1 MRSTQGNKMSDVDNL
16 IEIRDLAVEF
26 VTGSQRQRVVEH
38 VSFDIRR
45 GETLALVG
53 ESGSG
58 KSVTAHSILR
68 LLPYP
73 IAQHP
78 AGTITYQSE
87 DLLKVDEKKL
97 RGIRGNRIA
106 MVFQEPMTSLNPL
119 HSIEKQI
126 NEVLGLHKG
135 LSGKA
140 ATERTLE
147 LLDLVGIPEPHKR
160 LKAYPHELSG
170 GQRQRV
176 MIAMALANEPELL
189 IADEP
194 TTALDV
200 TVQLKILDLLK
211 DLQARLGM
219 AILLISHDLNLVR
232 RIAHRVCVMQ
242 RGKIV
247 EQGSCENLF
256 HSPQHEY
263 TQELLGAEPSG
274 RPIANPP
281 GSTLLEVD
289 NLRVWFPI
297 KKGLMRRTVDYVKA
311 VDGIGFK
318 LPQGQTLG
326 IVGESG
332 SGKSTLGM
340 AILRLIGSEGGIR
353 FQGQALDG
361 MSQHDVRPFRRQMQV
376 VFQDPFG
383 SLSPRMSVSQIV
395 GEGLRIHQMGTD
407 AEQEQAI
414 IDALAEVGLDPETR
428 HRYPHEFSG
437 GQRQRIA
444 IARALV
450 LKPALILL
458 DEPTSALDRTVQ
470 RQVVELLRSLQA
482 KYNLTYLF
490 ISHDLAVVRAL
501 SHHLIVVKSG
511 QVVEQ
516 GPADEIFATP
526 QHIYTQQL
534 LEAAFLAPA
543 KTE

>member
-1 MRSTQGNKMSDVDNL
+1 MTDSNTL
-16 IEIRDLAVEF
+16 IEVRDLAVEF
-26 VTGSQRQRVVEH
+26 VTGSLKQRVLEG
-38 VSFDIRR
+38 VSFDIKR

-73 IAQHP
+73 LAQHP
-78 AGTITYQSE
+78 SGSIQYAGQ
-87 DLLKVDEKKL
+87 DLLKLNENKL

-126 NEVLGLHKG
+126 NEVLALHKG
-135 LSGKA
+135 LRGKA
-140 ATERTLE
+140 ATARTLE
-147 LLDLVGIPEPHKR
+147 LLELVGIPEPHKR

-176 MIAMALANEPELL
+176 VIAMALANEPELL

-200 TVQLKILDLLK
+200 TVQLKILELLK

-242 RGKIV
+242 RGHIV
-247 EQGSCENLF
+247 EQAECETLF
-256 HSPQHEY
+256 KDPQHPY
-263 TQELLGAEPSG
+263 TRELLGAEPTG
-274 RPIANPP
+274 GPVAQAP
-281 GSTLLEVD
+281 GKTMLEID

-297 KKGLMRRTVDYVKA
+297 KKGLLRRTVDHVKA
-311 VDGIGFK
+311 VDSINFS
-318 LPQGQTLG
+318 LPQGHTLG

-332 SGKSTLGM
+332 SGKSTLGL
-340 AILRLIGSEGGIR
+340 AILRLLGSQGGIR
-353 FQGQALDG
+353 FQDQAIDQL
-361 MSQHDVRPFRRQMQV
+361 SQHDVRPLRRQMQV

-383 SLSPRMSVSQIV
+383 SLSPRMCVGQIV
-395 GEGLRIHQMGTD
+395 GEGLQIHRMGSE

-414 IDALAEVGLDPETR
+414 IDALVEVGLDPETR

-501 SHHLIVVKSG
+501 SHQVMVVKQG
-511 QVVEQ
+511 KVVEQ
-516 GPADEIFATP
+516 GPAARVFAAP
-526 QHIYTQQL
+526 QDIYTQQL
-534 LEAAFLAPA
+534 LEAAFMAPA
-543 KTE
+543 D

>member
-1 MRSTQGNKMSDVDNL
+1 MSNETL
-16 IEIRDLAVEF
+16 IEVRDLAVEF
-26 VTGSQRQRVVEH
+26 ISGEQVQRVVEG

-73 IAQHP
+73 LARHP
-78 AGTITYQSE
+78 SGSIRYDGR
-87 DLLKVDEKKL
+87 DL
-97 RGIRGNRIA
+97 
-106 MVFQEPMTSLNPL
+106 MTSLNPL

-126 NEVLGLHKG
+126 NEILLLHKG
-135 LSGKA
+135 LRGKE
-140 ATERTLE
+140 ATARTLE
-147 LLDLVGIPEPHKR
+147 LLDLVGIPEPRKR
-160 LKAYPHELSG
+160 LKALPHELSG

-200 TVQLKILDLLK
+200 TVQLKILELLK
-211 DLQARLGM
+211 SLQARLGM
-219 AILLISHDLNLVR
+219 ALLLISHDLNLVKR
-232 RIAHRVCVMQ
+232 VAHRVCVMQ
-242 RGKIV
+242 RGCIV
-247 EQGSCENLF
+247 EQADCATLF
-256 HSPQHEY
+256 NSPQHPY
-263 TQELLGAEPSG
+263 TQMLLGAEPSG
-274 RPIANPP
+274 GPAGNPP
-281 GSTLLEVD
+281 GAPMLEVED
-289 NLRVWFPI
+289 LRVWFPI
-297 KKGLMRRTVDYVKA
+297 KKGLLRRTVDHVKA
-311 VDGIGFK
+311 VDGINFS

-332 SGKSTLGM
+332 SGKSTLGL
-340 AILRLIGSEGGIR
+340 AILRLLGSQGAIR
-353 FQGQALDG
+353 FQGTALQDLN
-361 MSQHDVRPFRRQMQV
+361 QQQVRPLRRQMQV

-383 SLSPRMSVSQIV
+383 SLSPRMCVSDIV
-395 GEGLRIHQMGTD
+395 GEGLRIHRIGT
-407 AEQEQAI
+407 AEEQEQAI
-414 IDALAEVGLDPETR
+414 IAALKEVGLDPQAR

-470 RQVVELLRSLQA
+470 RQVVELLRSLQS

-490 ISHDLAVVRAL
+490 ISHDLAVVKAL
-501 SHHLIVVKSG
+501 SHQLMVVKQG
-511 QVVEQ
+511 KVVEQ
-516 GPADEIFATP
+516 GMAEDIFAAP
-526 QHIYTQQL
+526 QHAYTRQL
-534 LEAAFLAPA
+534 LEAAFLAPVGA
-543 KTE
+543 GLPRDAV

>member
-1 MRSTQGNKMSDVDNL
+1 MNQCVNPDNL
-16 IEIRDLAVEF
+16 IEVRDLAVEF
-26 VTGSQRQRVVEH
+26 VSGDQRQRVVEG
-38 VSFDIRR
+38 VSFDIRK

-73 IAQHP
+73 IASHP
-78 AGTITYQSE
+78 AGSISYAGQ
-87 DLLKVDEKKL
+87 DLLQMSEAKL

-126 NEVLGLHKG
+126 NEVLRLHKG

-140 ATERTLE
+140 ATARTLE
-147 LLDLVGIPEPHKR
+147 LLDLVGIPEPRKR

-176 MIAMALANEPELL
+176 MIAMALANEPQLL

-200 TVQLKILDLLK
+200 TVQLKILELLK

-219 AILLISHDLNLVR
+219 ALLLISHDLNLVR

-247 EQGSCENLF
+247 EQASCAELF
-256 HSPQHEY
+256 RAPQHPY
-263 TQELLGAEPSG
+263 TQELLGAEPRG
-274 RPIANPP
+274 EPAANPP
-281 GSTLLEVD
+281 GATMLSVED
-289 NLRVWFPI
+289 LRVWFPI
-297 KKGLMRRTVDYVKA
+297 KKGLLRRTVDYVKA
-311 VDGIGFK
+311 VDGINFS

-332 SGKSTLGM
+332 SGKSTLGL
-340 AILRLIGSEGGIR
+340 AILRLIGS
-353 FQGQALDG
+353 QGAINFRGEALQG
-361 MSQHDVRPFRRQMQV
+361 LSQHAIRPFRRQMQV
-376 VFQDPFG
+376 VFQDPYG

-395 GEGLRIHQMGTD
+395 GEGLQIHGMGTE

-414 IDALAEVGLDPETR
+414 IDALLEVGLDPATR

-450 LKPALILL
+450 LKPQLILL

-470 RQVVELLRSLQA
+470 RQVVELLRSLQS

-501 SHHLIVVKSG
+501 SHQLMVVKQG
-511 QVVEQ
+511 QVIEQ
-516 GPADEIFATP
+516 GPAEQIFAAP
-526 QHIYTQQL
+526 QQTYTRQL
-534 LEAAFLAPA
+534 LEAAFMAPA
-543 KTE
+543 SAD

>member
-1 MRSTQGNKMSDVDNL
+1 MSHPDNL
-16 IEIRDLAVEF
+16 VEIRDLSVAF
-26 VTGSQRQRVVEH
+26 VSGDNSRSVVKH
-38 VSFDIRR
+38 ISFDIRR

-73 IAQHP
+73 LAQHP
-78 AGTITYQSE
+78 SGSITYAGQ
-87 DLLKVDEKKL
+87 DLLKLSEKKL

-126 NEVLGLHKG
+126 NEVLAQHKG
-135 LSGKA
+135 LRGKA
-140 ATERTLE
+140 ATQRTLE
-147 LLDLVGIPEPHKR
+147 LLELVGIPEPHKR
-160 LKAYPHELSG
+160 LKALPHELSG

-200 TVQLKILDLLK
+200 TVQLKILELLK

-219 AILLISHDLNLVR
+219 AMLIITHDLKLVR
-232 RIAHRVCVMQ
+232 RIAQRVCVMQ
-242 RGKIV
+242 QGELV
-247 EQGSCENLF
+247 EQADCETLF
-256 HSPQHEY
+256 TQPQHPY
-263 TQELLGAEPSG
+263 TCELLAAEPDG
-274 RPIANPP
+274 DPVVCEEAQPI
-281 GSTLLEVD
+281 LEVED
-289 NLRVWFPI
+289 LRVWFPI
-297 KKGLMRRTVDYVKA
+297 KKGLLRRTVDHVKA
-311 VDGIGFK
+311 VDGINFR
-318 LPQGQTLG
+318 LPRGQTLG

-332 SGKSTLGM
+332 SGKSTLGL
-340 AILRLIGSEGGIR
+340 AILRLIGSQGGIR
-353 FQGQALDG
+353 FGEHHLG
-361 MSQHDVRPFRRQMQV
+361 GLSQREVRPLRREMQV

-383 SLSPRMSVSQIV
+383 SLSPRMTVGMII
-395 GEGLRIHQMGTD
+395 GEGLRIHRIGNET
-407 AEQEQAI
+407 EQEQAI
-414 IDALAEVGLDPETR
+414 IDALQEVGLDPESR

-470 RQVVELLRSLQA
+470 RQVIDLLRSLQA
-482 KYNLTYLF
+482 KYNLSYLF
-490 ISHDLAVVRAL
+490 ISHDLAVVRAI
-501 SHHLIVVKSG
+501 SHQLMVVKHG
-511 QVVEQ
+511 KVVEQ
-516 GPADEIFATP
+516 GDARQVFEAP
-526 QHIYTQQL
+526 QHSYTQQL
-534 LEAAFLAPA
+534 LEAAFMTRVKPEPA
-543 KTE
+543 MP

>member
-1 MRSTQGNKMSDVDNL
+1 MTDADTL
-16 IEIRDLAVEF
+16 IEVRDLTVEF
-26 VTGSQRQRVVEH
+26 VSGDLKHRVVER
-38 VSFDIRR
+38 VSFDIKR

-73 IAQHP
+73 LAQHP
-78 AGTITYQSE
+78 SGSIRYAGE
-87 DLLKVDEKKL
+87 DLLKLNEKKL
-97 RGIRGNRIA
+97 RSIRGNRIA

-119 HSIEKQI
+119 HSIEKQV
-126 NEVLGLHKG
+126 NEVLALHKG
-135 LSGKA
+135 LRGKA
-140 ATERTLE
+140 ATARTLE
-147 LLDLVGIPEPHKR
+147 LLELVGIPEPHKR

-200 TVQLKILDLLK
+200 TVQLKILELLK

-219 AILLISHDLNLVR
+219 ALLLISHDLNLVR

-242 RGKIV
+242 RGQIV
-247 EQGSCENLF
+247 EQASCEELF
-256 HSPQHEY
+256 HAPQHPY

-274 RPIANPP
+274 EPVANPAGAP
-281 GSTLLEVD
+281 LLEID
-289 NLRVWFPI
+289 DLRVWFPI
-297 KKGLMRRTVDYVKA
+297 KKGLLRRTVDYVKA
-311 VDGIGFK
+311 VDGINFS

-332 SGKSTLGM
+332 SGKSTLGL
-340 AILRLIGSEGGIR
+340 AILRLLGSQGAIR
-353 FQGQALDG
+353 FQGQALNG
-361 MSQHDVRPFRRQMQV
+361 LSQQQVRPLRRQMQV

-383 SLSPRMSVSQIV
+383 SLSPRMSVSMIV
-395 GEGLRIHQMGTD
+395 GEGLRIHRMGTE

-414 IDALAEVGLDPETR
+414 IDALLEVGLDPETR

-501 SHHLIVVKSG
+501 SHQLMVVKQG

-516 GPADEIFATP
+516 GPADAIFAAP

-534 LEAAFLAPA
+534 LEAAFMAPTTA
-543 KTE
+543 TNP